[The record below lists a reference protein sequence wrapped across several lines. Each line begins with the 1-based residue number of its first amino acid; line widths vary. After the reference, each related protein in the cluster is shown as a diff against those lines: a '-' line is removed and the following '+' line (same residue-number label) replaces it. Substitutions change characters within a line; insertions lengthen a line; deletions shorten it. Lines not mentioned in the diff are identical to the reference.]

1 MAERAGT
8 SLRDSKIPDDD
19 GALANE
25 VANRYLAQA
34 HADALKILQ
43 PVCSV
48 YPNRKQQTVSSR
60 SNAKRTC
67 TQKQSDS

>member
-25 VANRYLAQA
+25 PEVANRYLAKA
-34 HADALKILQ
+34 HADAPEFLQ
-43 PVCSV
+43 AECSV
-48 YPNRKQQTVSSR
+48 YPNRKQKTVLR
-60 SNAKRTC
+60 AH
-67 TQKQSDS
+67 